1 MILRPPRST
10 RTDTLFPYTTLFRS
24 VTLPCTR
31 EDAERL
37 KEDIGAL
44 ALLDNPP
51 VLMTSEADSKRPD
64 DWQLDAYFDAKPGK
78 AMLTQL
84 RALLTETTAKPVVK
98 AIAEEDWVTLSQ
110 AGLEPITEGRFHV
123 HASTHPGSA
132 PAGSISFLIDA
143 GRAFGTGQHS
153 TTAGCLA
160 MLDRLARS
168 GARYRNILDLGTGT
182 GVLGFA
188 AARAF
193 GGRTIASIGR
203 AHV

>member
-84 RALLTETTAKPVVK
+84 RALLTETTAQPVVK
-98 AIAEEDWVTLSQ
+98 AIEL
-110 AGLEPITEGRFHV
+110 
-123 HASTHPGSA
+123 
-132 PAGSISFLIDA
+132 
-143 GRAFGTGQHS
+143 GRASCRERVCQS
-153 TTAGCLA
+153 
-160 MLDRLARS
+160 
-168 GARYRNILDLGTGT
+168 
-182 GVLGFA
+182 V
-188 AARAF
+188 
-193 GGRTIASIGR
+193 
-203 AHV
+203 